1 MHEMAMRN
9 EQLALDVGYLVQR
22 HNTNMGTRRLL
33 RLNLVNVRIYAIIN
47 DKL

>member
-1 MHEMAMRN
+1 MHEMAKHN

-22 HNTNMGTRRLL
+22 HSTNMATRRLL
-33 RLNLVNVRIYAIIN
+33 RLNLANVRIYAVIN